1 MPKVTSKLQVTVPRA
16 VAERFGIKPG
26 DQIAWEAAG
35 TVIHMIPPGALRR
48 RSSPKD
54 RVKAFDEATARQ
66 RRRQQGRARTA
77 AAPRRGWRR
86 DQLYVRAQPR

>member
-35 TVIHMIPPGALRR
+35 TVIHVIPPGALRHR
-48 RSSPKD
+48 PSPRD

-66 RRRQQGRARTA
+66 RRRQR
-77 AAPRRGWRR
+77 RR